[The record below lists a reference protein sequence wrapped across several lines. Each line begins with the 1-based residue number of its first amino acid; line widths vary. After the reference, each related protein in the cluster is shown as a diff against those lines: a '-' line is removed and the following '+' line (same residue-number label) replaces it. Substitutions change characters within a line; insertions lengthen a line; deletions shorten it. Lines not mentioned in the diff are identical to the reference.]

1 MDKNKDLPVDA
12 LLTCASQ
19 INYVVISSVVLCCTV
34 LGLRFVGK
42 DEVTI
47 WNVPLKLS
55 YFPLLAVLLTI
66 AHAYSAGLLDLR
78 VNDLL
83 GAERELR
90 QLAWSKLTTNG
101 PIIFQGMEPRT
112 LVKSLDLPLIG
123 SIRVYQFSRSDYT
136 TPLSLLMALGAIAAI
151 IASSL
156 DFHFTNWRKQFV
168 WRRQFVIVILA
179 VVIGLAN
186 WTIGSWWAVE
196 VSKIYVG

>member
-1 MDKNKDLPVDA
+1 MSGSLLNREELFLSWKATRMDKNKDLPVDA

-136 TPLSLLMALGAIAAI
+136 TPL
-151 IASSL
+151 
-156 DFHFTNWRKQFV
+156 R
-168 WRRQFVIVILA
+168 
-179 VVIGLAN
+179 
-186 WTIGSWWAVE
+186 
-196 VSKIYVG
+196 Y